1 MSHLAGDSVARI
13 GLLGFGEV
21 GQRLARD
28 LQEQTDAT
36 LCAWDLK
43 FDDPGSG
50 PSMALEE
57 LDFVEAGD
65 SAGDVADCDMV
76 ISAVTA
82 AEAVAAARS
91 VRTSLRRGARFV
103 DLNSVSPA
111 TRRAAAAI
119 IGEADGRYVEAV
131 VMSAIEPRG
140 IASPVLLGGP
150 HAESALQPLVRLGF
164 SGARFSS
171 AELGRASA
179 TKMCRSV
186 LVKGTEALLAEALL
200 AARHYGVEDEVLES
214 LQDLFPA
221 PDWNERA
228 RYMISRS
235 LQHGKRR
242 AEEMREVART
252 VRDAGIDPWMSD
264 ACVAR
269 QDWAAAF
276 RDALDQGSLGDL
288 LDAIARREAE
298 QDGYR
303 AQ

>member
-1 MSHLAGDSVARI
+1 MNTLAGNGVARI

-28 LQEQTDAT
+28 LHGQTDAP

-65 SAGDVADCDMV
+65 TAGDVADCDMV

-91 VRTSLRRGARFV
+91 VRTGLRRGARFV

-111 TRRAAAAI
+111 TRRDAAAV
-119 IGEADGRYVEAV
+119 IGEAGGRYVEAV

-150 HAESALQPLVRLGF
+150 HAESALQPLARLGF
-164 SGARFSS
+164 SGARFCS

-200 AARHYGVEDEVLES
+200 AARHYGVEDAVLES

-221 PDWNERA
+221 PDWRERA

-235 LQHGKRR
+235 LQHGTRR
-242 AEEMREVART
+242 AEEMREAART
-252 VRDAGIDPWMSD
+252 VRDAGINPWMAE
-264 ACVAR
+264 ACTER
-269 QDWAAAF
+269 QDWAAGF
-276 RDALDQGSLGDL
+276 GNALGQEGLAGM
-288 LDAIARREAE
+288 LDVIAGRKPETHE
-298 QDGYR
+298 NEH
-303 AQ
+303 